1 MQAVILVG
9 HGSLRSASGA
19 AMIRLAARAQEAGI
33 APIVRAGFLNYS
45 RPTFAD
51 VLERCVT
58 AGATEVVVQPYFLI
72 PGKFVREDI
81 PQLVTTGQ
89 ATHPGVAL
97 QLAEPFSDHPVLAQ
111 LVLKRAMTHTNP
123 HHNTKKTAILIIA
136 HGSPDLR
143 ANDPIHTIAEQL
155 KNTVHFANVMVCYL
169 GLNEPLISTAIDT
182 LVAQGFDNIIAVPY
196 FLHVGGHVAEDLP
209 TAVAAASA
217 QHSHTTITLTK
228 HLGYDHLLLN
238 VIADRAQAAIEHSM

>member
-45 RPTFAD
+45 QPTFAD

-58 AGATEVVVQPYFLI
+58 AGATEVGVQPYFLI

-89 ATHPGVAL
+89 IAHPSVTL
-97 QLAEPFSDHPVLAQ
+97 RLAEPFGDHPSLAE
-111 LVLKRAMTHTNP
+111 LVLKRALAHTNAY
-123 HHNTKKTAILIIA
+123 HDVTKTALLLMA
-136 HGSPDLR
+136 HGSPDPR

-155 KNTVHFANVMVCYL
+155 KNTTHFADVTVCYL
-169 GLNEPLISTAIDT
+169 GLNDPLIGIAIDT

-209 TAVAAASA
+209 TIIDAACA
-217 QHSHTTITLTK
+217 QHPQITITRAE
-228 HLGYDHLLLN
+228 HLGYDHLLLT
-238 VIADRAQAAIEHSM
+238 VIADRAQMAMQHTM